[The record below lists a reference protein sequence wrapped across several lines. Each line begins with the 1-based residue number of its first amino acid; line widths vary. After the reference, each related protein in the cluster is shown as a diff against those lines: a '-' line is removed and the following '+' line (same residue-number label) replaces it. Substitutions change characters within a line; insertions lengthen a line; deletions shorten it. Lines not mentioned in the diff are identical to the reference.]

1 MYFFAFVDSADVVF
15 GPEHEVED
23 LLVVAY
29 KLSQQEGEFATLDL
43 TVKNPRIGLLASG
56 RRQWLLMSWRDDA
69 NPAAGTRLL
78 FRGRLVGIPTDL
90 LGNQVTLQFDAK
102 PPGFDAT
109 KRALAE
115 TLKDDLTFYDP
126 MFLRPESRDDP
137 DAVIE
142 AMTVRYHVDRID
154 HSVSVSDMLNGEDG
168 LIDFGNGF
176 VKDSLSIS
184 IGQPPLRR
192 VSMEATVTWDQV
204 AAGTL
209 DISPVLLKAFRDA
222 NSGGKYDIK
231 SLTGDGLMQKFPKED
246 GSIGGGWKWG
256 ACTIVRTDGTVVPE
270 DFHQAIMANSTAKF
284 PVWSMK
290 PTLIAAYDVSRPKT
304 EVLTFTLE
312 ADCQALLADAG
323 DDEILE
329 IKISGSADE
338 PVDAANTDNPGGA
351 MPIGDVRRRAYFP
364 TARGL
369 QSLAYAI
376 ALARGNILE
385 RSRAIEIGFTVPFRD
400 GLDVTLRKN
409 ASCADPR
416 IPSGEAAGKI
426 VGYEMNGQAGAHTAT
441 VTIGCTVGKGNT
453 VTTVPGE
460 PVYIDDDYIDGDY
473 QLHEGQ
479 TFMPVAG
486 EVTYE
491 DFSAIQP
498 VDDGVDFFQL
508 LPFEM
513 TGSIVVY
520 NPLPTQI
527 AVVDAFKPDI
537 AAAVEALNQV
547 FTRVDGNMKKLTIG
561 RDDPPFLTPYPVT
574 VSQLMVP
581 KTIDLEA
588 A

>member
-1 MYFFAFVDSADVVF
+1 MYFFAFVDAADTVF

-29 KLSQQEGEFATLDL
+29 KLSQKEGGFAGLDL
-43 TVKNPRIGLLASG
+43 TVKNPRVGLLAAG
-56 RRQWLLMSWRDDA
+56 RKQWLLMSWRDED
-69 NPAAGTRLL
+69 NPTAGAQLM

-102 PPGFDAT
+102 PPGYDAT
-109 KRALAE
+109 KQALAE
-115 TLKDDLTFYDP
+115 MLKVEPYWDP
-126 MFLRPESRDDP
+126 MFLRPEARDDP

-142 AMTVRYHVDRID
+142 AMTVRYHIDRVD
-154 HSVSVSDMLNGEDG
+154 HSVTVSDMLTGEDG
-168 LIDFGNGF
+168 LADFAANF

-192 VSMEATVTWDQV
+192 VSMEATVTWDQA

-209 DISPVLLKAFRDA
+209 DITPVLLKAFQDA
-222 NSGGKYDIK
+222 GSGTKYAIK
-231 SLTGDGLMQKFPKED
+231 SLTGDGLMKKWPAED

-256 ACTIVRTDGTVVPE
+256 ACTILRSDGTALPE
-270 DFHQAIMANSTAKF
+270 DFHQVLLNNATASF
-284 PVWSMK
+284 PVWAMK
-290 PTLIAAYDVSRPKT
+290 PALIAAYDVSRPKT

-323 DDEILE
+323 DDEILGV
-329 IKISGSADE
+329 KISGSADE

-369 QSLAYAI
+369 RSLGYAI

-400 GLDVTLRKN
+400 GKDVTLRQN
-409 ASCADPR
+409 ARCADPR
-416 IPSGEAAGKI
+416 IPGGEAVGKI
-426 VGYEMNGQAGAHTAT
+426 VGYEMNGVARSHTVT

-453 VTTVPGE
+453 VTTVPGN
-460 PVYIDDDYIDGDY
+460 PVYAE
-473 QLHEGQ
+473 EGILEPGIQ
-479 TFMPVAG
+479 AYTGRTVMPIAG

-491 DFSAIQP
+491 DFSTVQP
-498 VDDGVDFFQL
+498 VDDGVNFFDL
-508 LPFEM
+508 RPFDM
-513 TGSIVVY
+513 VASLIVY
-520 NPLPTQI
+520 NPLPTQQ
-527 AVVDAFKPDI
+527 AVVGAFKPDI
-537 AAAVEALNQV
+537 AAAVDALNQV
-547 FTRVDGNMKKLTIG
+547 FTRFDGDMKKLTVG
-561 RDDPPFLTPYPVT
+561 RDDPPFLTSYPVT
-574 VSQLMVP
+574 VSRLMVP